1 MPQLTEKQECILKA
15 ARRWPHASTEDIAD
29 HCDTSKS
36 YVTETLNN
44 FGDPKDMGGD
54 IFW

>member
-1 MPQLTEKQECILKA
+1 MSNLTEKQECILEA
-15 ARRWPHASTEDIAD
+15 ARRWPNASKGEIAD
-29 HCDTSKS
+29 HCDTSKA

-44 FGDPKDMGGD
+44 FGDPKDAGGG